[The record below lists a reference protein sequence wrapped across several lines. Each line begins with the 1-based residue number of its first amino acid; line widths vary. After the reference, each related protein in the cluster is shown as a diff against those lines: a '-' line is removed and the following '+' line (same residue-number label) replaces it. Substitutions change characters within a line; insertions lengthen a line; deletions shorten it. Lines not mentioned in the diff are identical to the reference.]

1 MEFVSF
7 LNLQRQIL
15 LVTHFY
21 EKVVLLHCFVYPY
34 FKFLYVWNS
43 SFIALDSPE
52 KSREVQ
58 VNNQTQCLSGCP
70 PSSERGGV

>member
-7 LNLQRQIL
+7 LNLQLQIL
-15 LVTHFY
+15 LVTHLY
-21 EKVVLLHCFVYPY
+21 GKVLLLHCFVYPY
-34 FKFLYVWNS
+34 FKYLYDWNS

-58 VNNQTQCLSGCP
+58 VSNQMQCLSGCP
-70 PSSERGGV
+70 QSSVRGAV